1 MELKNAGRKA
11 MELIRKYRYPA
22 IVLLLG
28 LILMT
33 FSGKKSD
40 SVTLSTKPA
49 IIQPDL
55 TQSLTEILSQIK
67 GVGKVQVMLTVS
79 VGETTIYQY
88 DEQISGS
95 LETPSIRKETVIITD
110 SSRNQSPLITQV
122 LSPTYRGA
130 VIVCQGAEDPQVK
143 LAIVEAVGKATGLGA
158 DRISVLKMK

>member
-1 MELKNAGRKA
+1 MELKNTGRKA
-11 MELIRKYRYPA
+11 IELIKKYRYPA

-33 FSGKKSD
+33 FSGKKAD
-40 SVTLSTKPA
+40 SVTTSTKPA
-49 IIQPDL
+49 VQQSDL
-55 TQSLTEILSQIK
+55 TQSLTHILSQIQ

-88 DEQISGS
+88 DEQISGN
-95 LETPSIRKETVIITD
+95 LDTPSIRKETVIITD

-122 LSPTYRGA
+122 LPPTYRGA
-130 VIVCQGAEDPQVK
+130 VIVCQGAENPQVK